1 MEKTDKSAE
10 ESFVKYLV
18 VKFIKWVAL
27 FFFINEV
34 CYGIHD
40 PLNLKL
46 HVGLFVFSFIPALF
60 MLWGILRKYQQLLN
74 NEMEECQNNIII
86 LQDRLNAL
94 KAERQ
99 EETRPQ
105 RLLE

>member
-1 MEKTDKSAE
+1 M
-10 ESFVKYLV
+10 
-18 VKFIKWVAL
+18 
-27 FFFINEV
+27 
-34 CYGIHD
+34 
-40 PLNLKL
+40 
-46 HVGLFVFSFIPALF
+46 FSFIPALF
-60 MLWGILRKYQQLLN
+60 MLWGVLRKYQQLLN

-94 KAERQ
+94 KAERR